1 MQLVPLGCGGF
12 IPARGRQT
20 MSFLVL
26 EGGAALVLDA
36 GSGLARLLEPQ
47 VAARLPE
54 DGPLDIVLT
63 HYHLDHVVGLSYLP
77 GLACHRPIRIHAPQ
91 PPLTDVGPEVLDI
104 LIAPPFFPIRFP
116 DWPQPVE
123 VLPYAGPQLEIGPF
137 RLRARRQQHP
147 GGSAGLRLGD
157 QLAYVTD
164 TVADPAT
171 AEFAEGVDTLLH
183 EVWLTAAEAEQ
194 ERAGRTGHSDA
205 SEVAHLARQAQ
216 CRRLIPVHHHP
227 RRTDADLEALA
238 HDLAVRSGLDVRL
251 PIEGAALDLDA

>member
-77 GLACHRPIRIHAPQ
+77 GLACHRPI
-91 PPLTDVGPEVLDI
+91 
-104 LIAPPFFPIRFP
+104 
-116 DWPQPVE
+116 
-123 VLPYAGPQLEIGPF
+123 
-137 RLRARRQQHP
+137 
-147 GGSAGLRLGD
+147 
-157 QLAYVTD
+157 
-164 TVADPAT
+164 
-171 AEFAEGVDTLLH
+171 
-183 EVWLTAAEAEQ
+183 
-194 ERAGRTGHSDA
+194 
-205 SEVAHLARQAQ
+205 
-216 CRRLIPVHHHP
+216 P
-227 RRTDADLEALA
+227 R
-238 HDLAVRSGLDVRL
+238 
-251 PIEGAALDLDA
+251 